1 MGSGMDKN
9 THLYM
14 RGTGNCFAPIFSI
27 FRFIIPSFS
36 TIKTIKKS
44 GWKTLMNKVLF
55 HELAYHAS
63 KLINNKIVIGQDPL

>member
-36 TIKTIKKS
+36 TIKPIKKS
-44 GWKTLMNKVLF
+44 GLENPDESVLF
-55 HELAYHAS
+55 HELAHHAS
-63 KLINNKIVIGQDPL
+63 KLINSKIVIGQDPL